1 VYVFVQTSDPSFVF
15 DSAMARHILV
25 VDDDGDV
32 RNVIIDMLVDNGF
45 VATAAQGGVA
55 MREVVASDGIPV
67 DAVILDARMRGEASG
82 ALALHAKGLQIPV
95 VMISGSRDAMKF
107 ADDHGLQLLR
117 KPFHVAELMRAV
129 EDAIASGQFG
139 QRDA

>member
-1 VYVFVQTSDPSFVF
+1 MFASVQTGNPLFEHRF
-15 DSAMARHILV
+15 AMARHILV

-55 MREVVASDGIPV
+55 MREVLASDGIPF

-107 ADDHGLQLLR
+107 AEDHALQLLR